1 MEDLGA
7 GFTEELSF
15 CRMIYYPAKKL
26 LHTHLFT
33 GVEID
38 KTMSLQSLEVAL
50 RLTNRDIYLSLV
62 TMDGH
67 VSLTSEARSIGS
79 SDRSLERLVAQAI
92 VVNGL
97 PTRLLANFFIRFN
110 KPQRPTQIFSNKQD
124 AIAWLLNSL

>member
-1 MEDLGA
+1 
-7 GFTEELSF
+7 
-15 CRMIYYPAKKL
+15 
-26 LHTHLFT
+26 
-33 GVEID
+33 
-38 KTMSLQSLEVAL
+38 MSLQSLEVAL